1 MRTIRATELA
11 RQLGISRRTMSDIC
25 KNDPGLAF
33 KRNRAYYIRLTELA
47 KRPGFDIIDAL
58 LAPHGSWIKAVKL
71 AKMAGI
77 PRKTMSTWCRTRPNF
92 AKRIWRIWYVDLEQI
107 GANEDQIKMLRN
119 GNNVSNLGQ
128 ITSDDSKGQNPED
141 FSS

>member
-1 MRTIRATELA
+1 MRTIKATALA
-11 RQLGISRRTMSDIC
+11 AQLGISRRTMSGIC
-25 KNDPGLAF
+25 KNDPNLAF
-33 KRNRAYYIRLTELA
+33 MRKRAYFIRLTELA

-71 AKMAGI
+71 AKLAGI

-92 AKRIWRIWYVDLEQI
+92 AKRIWRTWYVDLEQM

-119 GNNVSNLGQ
+119 GNNVSNLGHLA
-128 ITSDDSKGQNPED
+128 GHEGV
-141 FSS
+141 SS